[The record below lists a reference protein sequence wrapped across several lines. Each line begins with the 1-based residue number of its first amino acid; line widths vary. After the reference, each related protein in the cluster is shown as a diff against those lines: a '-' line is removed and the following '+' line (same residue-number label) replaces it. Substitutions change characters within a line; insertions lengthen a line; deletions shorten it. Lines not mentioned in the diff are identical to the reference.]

1 MKREQIIKAII
12 DSLGLLEDTK
22 GHGYKL
28 HIYKGKWWI
37 SHNVV
42 GSGEPVR
49 QWLEREIEKLYQQT
63 YLNECIAKAEPNLSK
78 IKDVDGDLAEI
89 IEEEKCSRCKDISD
103 ELVNWIKC
111 VRE

>member
-28 HIYKGKWWI
+28 YIYKGEWWI

-49 QWLEREIEKLYQQT
+49 QWLDREIEKLYQDEE
-63 YLNECIAKAEPNLSK
+63 L
-78 IKDVDGDLAEI
+78 VEI

-103 ELVNWIKC
+103 ELINWIKC

>member
-12 DSLGLLEDTK
+12 DSLGLLEDTE

-28 HIYKGKWWI
+28 HIYKGEWWI

-49 QWLEREIEKLYQQT
+49 QWIERELENAQLKQAASETHIIDEMDNSPYEIVFNGRT
-63 YLNECIAKAEPNLSK
+63 YIRK
-78 IKDVDGDLAEI
+78 
-89 IEEEKCSRCKDISD
+89 
-103 ELVNWIKC
+103 
-111 VRE
+111 